1 MDTETLDRLLID
13 RAAGE
18 LPPDT
23 TALLD
28 AWLEKEP
35 EFAALARRTNETVR
49 LAKLALDAARPVRLP
64 PLKTATLLPDRVRT
78 SVVRRWRS
86 DWVYGM
92 AACFVAGLV
101 AGLLVLRE
109 MPLPV
114 AQPQFHAENTVAQ
127 APRVES
133 EFWSVQNLRSA
144 NRNAS
149 LGVHSQLIWESPVRK
164 PEITHPS

>member
-1 MDTETLDRLLID
+1 MNAETLERLLID

-23 TALLD
+23 IELLD

-35 EFAALARRTNETVR
+35 ELAALARRTDETIR
-49 LAKLALDAARPVRLP
+49 LAKQVLGAPRPVRLP
-64 PLKTATLLPDRVRT
+64 PLKTMTVSPGRRQRSIAQ
-78 SVVRRWRS
+78 RWRG

-92 AACFVAGLV
+92 AACFTAGLV

-109 MPLPV
+109 MPVPV
-114 AQPQFHAENTVAQ
+114 TQPQALNAGAVAQ

-133 EFWSVQNLRSA
+133 EFWSVQNLRTV
-144 NRNAS
+144 NRNAPP
-149 LGVHSQLIWESPVRK
+149 GVHSQLIWDSPVRK
-164 PEITHPS
+164 PEITNPS